1 VSEQLR
7 EGKLRMR
14 ALLLVGEG
22 RLEMDEIPIPD
33 PPEGSA
39 LVRTVASAAGL
50 FHTQM
55 VKGMLDTGGLPR
67 ILGHEIIGEIVEAQ
81 SPASPPPGT
90 LVVADAVVGC
100 GVCEWCIRGEDS
112 ICPWMHHLGIDLD
125 GGFAEY
131 TIIPET
137 NIFPLPANTR
147 IDEAV
152 MLSSA
157 LPAAVHA
164 VRRSGVGTGDRV
176 AVSGVGSIG
185 FTVCQVAKSFGAT
198 TIVAADV
205 SDAQLESVRP
215 WVDATVNVSGMSPEE
230 AAAALRDAAGV
241 EHGFDVAY
249 ETAGHISSVDTTVK
263 VLRPG
268 GTAMLM
274 GICDGPT
281 SISFESYLAEFVRRE
296 VSFVTTVGFTRRD
309 FLVGNALYRN
319 GRLDVSPLV
328 GPTVGLDEVP
338 AVLAHI
344 AEHGTGG
351 KRYVVDVG
359 MDAG

>member
-1 VSEQLR
+1 
-7 EGKLRMR
+7 MR
-14 ALLLVGEG
+14 ALLMVGEG
-22 RLEMDEIPIPD
+22 RLELDDIAV
-33 PPEGSA
+33 PEVRDGWA

-67 ILGHEIIGEIVEAQ
+67 ILGHEIIGEIVEAR
-81 SPASPPPGT
+81 SPASPPSGT

-131 TIIPET
+131 VLVPEA
-137 NIFPLPANTR
+137 NIFPLPANIR

-157 LPAAVHA
+157 VPATVHA
-164 VRRSGVGTGDRV
+164 VSRVGVDAGMRV

-185 FTVCQVAKSFGAT
+185 FSVCQVAKAFGAT
-198 TIVAADV
+198 TVVAADV
-205 SDAQLESVRP
+205 SDGQLEAVAP
-215 WVDATVNVSGMSPEE
+215 WVDATVNVSGMTSAE
-230 AAAALRDAAGV
+230 ASTAVREAGAV
-241 EHGFDVAY
+241 EHGFDVAF
-249 ETAGHISSVDTTVK
+249 ETAGHPSSVDTTIR

-268 GTAMLM
+268 GKAMMM

-281 SISFESYLAEFVRRE
+281 AISFESYLAEFVRRE
-296 VSFVTTVGFTRRD
+296 VSLLTTFGFTRRD
-309 FLVGNALYRN
+309 FLVGNALYLG

-328 GPTVGLDEVP
+328 GPTVGLEDVP
-338 AVLAHI
+338 ATLDHI
-344 AEHGTGG
+344 VEHGTGG

-359 MDAG
+359 MSAAKDT